1 MADYLTKRGANVA
14 PSYATTGDLPASTQA
29 GDLVF
34 VAGQLG
40 IAVDASTFKTCDK
53 TDVATWSQTGTLTY
67 TVFNPEG
74 ASGNDFG
81 YTLDTNNTYWISG
94 NWNRASSGT
103 GVVYLHK
110 VSDGTV
116 YRTTTNPNSNASD
129 AFAGYENAISDT
141 YFAVGAPGYNG
152 WAGRCYVY
160 NISTG
165 ALVYTITGSAGNQ
178 LGLAME
184 MTDTHLIVDAW
195 GANEARVYT
204 LSNGALAYTKTVT
217 SGYLQVGINDTHF
230 IVGEE
235 NANEAKVY
243 SLSDGSLV
251 YTKTESSSVD
261 YGRNVAMNSTHF
273 AVADPTFDSNKG
285 AVYVYAISDG
295 SLVASLHNTSGL
307 TLTTSSYFGGQLGRS
322 GLKMSENYIAV
333 GSGTNTE
340 KVWIFKTEDSGA
352 TWTLD
357 YELSAPATGGRFCQ
371 VTVGQNVFIA
381 SGYKYNS
388 ASSDGTVY
396 VYK

>member
-1 MADYLTKRGANVA
+1 MYFN
-14 PSYATTGDLPASTQA
+14 TGDLALYIYDGEWKKVTQS
-29 GDLVF
+29 
-34 VAGQLG
+34 Q
-40 IAVDASTFKTCDK
+40 I
-53 TDVATWSQTGTLTY
+53 ATWSQTGTLTY

-141 YFAVGAPGYNG
+141 YFAVGAPGYNS